1 MRLELCSGA
10 VPPLNE
16 PVYIDGEYVGRVEQV
31 SQSSENGKFE
41 IQVSK

>member
-1 MRLELCSGA
+1 MRLELCSDSL
-10 VPPLNE
+10 PEINE

-31 SQSSENGKFE
+31 SQSSETGKFE